1 MCCCSSVF
9 SSFFCFFA
17 VYNAEKGK
25 FCSLGMLDVM
35 QIFGR
40 AGRPQ
45 FDDEGSAIMITTHD
59 ELYR

>member
-1 MCCCSSVF
+1 LNKH
-9 SSFFCFFA
+9 A
-17 VYNAEKGK
+17 KKKKVYNAEKGK

-45 FDDEGSAIMITTHD
+45 FDDEGSAIIITTHD